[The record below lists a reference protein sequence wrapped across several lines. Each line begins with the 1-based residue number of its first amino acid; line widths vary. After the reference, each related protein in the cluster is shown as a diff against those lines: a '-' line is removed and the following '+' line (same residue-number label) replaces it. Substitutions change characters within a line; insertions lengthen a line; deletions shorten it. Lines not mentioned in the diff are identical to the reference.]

1 MADAY
6 AKSKALE
13 QKWIKRI
20 AQLEEG
26 PTLRLTNLYKQ
37 ALRQIAADVAP
48 LAKRLAKA
56 EGEEALALNSRLMLL
71 ASRAQSI
78 KEACEKAVADTAF
91 ADAVMAEVKPL
102 ADKAYHHGESIG
114 YGKLKEL
121 GVSAERV
128 NVEAANRALA
138 RLGPGTNANTWVKG
152 LAGANATKVNNA
164 LVRGVMLGHSPQ
176 EMTRAVSDAL
186 GGTTPRVKAFV
197 RTEVLGAARAGNL
210 DSYRANDDVVT
221 GWIWNADSTACD
233 ICWGMNGSY
242 HPLDEDMSSHVN
254 CRCSA
259 DPTTAPADQML
270 SGALEGQTGEGA
282 LPFDPN
288 VEFAK
293 LPEAQQ
299 LSILG
304 PSRHAAFKGGELD
317 IRNIP
322 VKSYDPTWGPGLKR
336 ASLSEAKLAKYV
348 PPPVPEAPQ
357 LVVPPPTEPPPT
369 LTWDGE
375 LTFHR
380 ALTGSSHGGM
390 VLKDASGKRFAF
402 KPNTS
407 DPWIA
412 EAENAAAQIAN
423 HLGVAVPKSR
433 MITFDGKYG
442 QLQEYEQGA
451 TPLKSSAQTGHGY
464 ALSATTDAEALQV
477 TQHHIFD
484 WLISSHDTHVD
495 NFLVKDGR
503 LIAIDKG
510 QAWKFIKSD
519 KLNLAWHPP
528 GNFGNSIYKEFWNA
542 YRQGLGGDGWS
553 HPSTTAFMR
562 RIAEMPEPE
571 FRRLVQPYLDALP
584 GTPGEK
590 DALLQRM
597 LFRKASVYYDFD
609 EFVGPL
615 AQERSEALAKLERLR
630 ANRPVY
636 EDVDTSHGYGGVK
649 HSAETSFHG
658 KAPQWHKTDRF
669 GVTQREWDWMKSYTG
684 SSSRW
689 INDLARKFANGES
702 LTTDERAAL
711 DNMDSFISKAPK
723 ATEDHFVFRGF
734 GGATASALGIDP
746 SLVDNLLSLDQMG
759 RMIGHVMENKNYLS
773 TTYNPRSALSF
784 RHATTITG
792 QLADGAPGQRYRV
805 SLISRIKRKK
815 GSTYARVDSGLS
827 SYGTSES
834 EVVLERTGRY
844 KVTGVTVTGDRDF
857 LDQLFNT
864 TTQKHD
870 WLRRDNK
877 LRLEMGQ
884 QNAIVIELEEL

>member
-26 PTLRLTNLYKQ
+26 PTLRLTNVYKQ
-37 ALRQIAADVAP
+37 ALRQIGADVAP

-102 ADKAYHHGESIG
+102 AEKAYHHGESIG

-152 LAGANATKVNNA
+152 LAGSNATKVNNA
-164 LVRGVMLGHSPQ
+164 LVRGVMLGQSPQ

-270 SGALEGQTGEGA
+270 SGALDGQTGEGA

-304 PSRHAAFKGGELD
+304 PSRHSAFKSGELD

-336 ASLSEAKLAKYV
+336 ASLSESKLTKYV
-348 PPPVPEAPQ
+348 APPVPEAPQ
-357 LVVPPPTEPPPT
+357 IVVPPPVEPPPT

-380 ALTGSSHGGM
+380 PLTGSSHGGM

-412 EAENAAAQIAN
+412 EAENAAAQLAN
-423 HLGVAVPKSR
+423 ALNVPVPKSR

-451 TPLKSSAQTGHGY
+451 TPFDQSGMSHMSA
-464 ALSATTDAEALQV
+464 LTDDQASQV
-477 TQHHIFD
+477 VQHHIFD
-484 WLISSHDTHVD
+484 WLISNHDSHSG
-495 NFLVKDGR
+495 NFLVSATGR
-503 LIAIDKG
+503 LIGVDKG

-519 KLNLAWHPP
+519 KLDVAWNPP
-528 GNFGNSIYKEFWNA
+528 GNVGTSIYRTYWNKVA
-542 YRQGLGGDGWS
+542 QGVVPNGIESNAAQSLMVEIHLLDEV
-553 HPSTTAFMR
+553 A
-562 RIAEMPEPE
+562 
-571 FRRLVQPYLDALP
+571 FRRLVQPYLDSLP
-584 GTPGEK
+584 IAPGEK
-590 DALLQRM
+590 DKLLELMLLRKQSLRKQFKEFAQGYERQRQQALRAL
-597 LFRKASVYYDFD
+597 
-609 EFVGPL
+609 E
-615 AQERSEALAKLERLR
+615 EAR

-636 EDVDTSHGYGGVK
+636 EPIDTTTEYAGVK
-649 HSAETSFHG
+649 ASTETAVHSRAAH
-658 KAPQWHKTDRF
+658 WHERSWPGDEKNTA
-669 GVTQREWDWMKSYTG
+669 QMYTG
-684 SSSRW
+684 SDYGD
-689 INDLARKFANGES
+689 INKAARAMANGE
-702 LTTDERAAL
+702 RAAPMGRDMVEDL
-711 DNMDSFISKAPK
+711 DAFIEAAPS
-723 ATEDHFVFRGF
+723 APEPYFVFRGF
-734 GGATASALGIDP
+734 GGRTAQALGVPPELLD
-746 SLVDNLLSLDQMG
+746 SLGTLDSLESI
-759 RMIGHVMENKNYLS
+759 IGHVMENKNFLS
-773 TTYNPRSALSF
+773 TTFEAKNTLSF
-784 RHATTITG
+784 CRTARIG
-792 QLADGAPGQRYRV
+792 PRQRAV
-805 SLISRIKRKK
+805 SIVTRIRRKA
-815 GSTYARVDSGLS
+815 GSTYARVDENLS
-827 SYGTSES
+827 LHKTEK
-834 EVVLERTGRY
+834 EVILERGGKY
-844 KVTGVTVTGDRDF
+844 KIDGVTVTGQQEW
-857 LDQLFNT
+857 LDELFDVGVN
-864 TTQKHD
+864 KHHS
-870 WLRRDNK
+870 WLSRDNRLQEK
-877 LRLEMGQ
+877 LSGNNVIVLEL
-884 QNAIVIELEEL
+884 IEI